1 MAGRLRVE
9 IRVEGLEPRRVHQ
22 LLRLYRRHDA
32 FQHAEQREFVQGGV
46 LDLGLWKRPLHRL
59 RRYRSRL
66 VPQEGQRDVQQHRIS
81 NRAGRPA
88 LVAEILESGGRGPVV
103 MRDGWEQ
110 ANGSSSR
117 ASFGKRVARL
127 AMGIGRDWRTRDL
140 GLVDLALGVHV
151 QRASAQEPKFSG
163 VVRWLSTPGL

>member
-1 MAGRLRVE
+1 
-9 IRVEGLEPRRVHQ
+9 
-22 LLRLYRRHDA
+22 
-32 FQHAEQREFVQGGV
+32 
-46 LDLGLWKRPLHRL
+46 
-59 RRYRSRL
+59 
-66 VPQEGQRDVQQHRIS
+66 
-81 NRAGRPA
+81 
-88 LVAEILESGGRGPVV
+88 